1 MVENAL
7 NMKKEEFLVKLR
19 DKFKSD
25 NLGLVDS
32 IRYILLEYST
42 NQLVIRDETITKN
55 SERMIKS
62 KRVNSFL
69 LGLEYSTNSTQ
80 LTWRFI
86 VGGLLYV
93 VDWWMMMG
101 GRGL

>member
-42 NQLVIRDETITKN
+42 NQAAR
-55 SERMIKS
+55 S
-62 KRVNSFL
+62 L
-69 LGLEYSTNSTQ
+69 L
-80 LTWRFI
+80 
-86 VGGLLYV
+86 GGLLW
-93 VDWWMMMG
+93 VDFYT
-101 GRGL
+101 